1 MATVDADQLA
11 EPEPAAVEPGPGERP
26 ARVRSQTLV
35 TAVALSTAAG
45 VIHGVAMVDHFS
57 HWWAYGVFFLVITY
71 AQVLWA
77 IWIYRHPD
85 DRRVL
90 VAGAVG
96 NLLIVGVWIV
106 SRSVGVPI
114 GPDAWNPER
123 IGAMDIMASIDQV
136 ILALAVVRLVAPA
149 GRLGSR
155 LSLLGGTQA
164 LRLGIMLC
172 SASVFAILLG
182 SHHHH

>member
-1 MATVDADQLA
+1 
-11 EPEPAAVEPGPGERP
+11 
-26 ARVRSQTLV
+26 
-35 TAVALSTAAG
+35 
-45 VIHGVAMVDHFS
+45 
-57 HWWAYGVFFLVITY
+57 
-71 AQVLWA
+71 
-77 IWIYRHPD
+77 
-85 DRRVL
+85 
-90 VAGAVG
+90 
-96 NLLIVGVWIV
+96 
-106 SRSVGVPI
+106 
-114 GPDAWNPER
+114 
-123 IGAMDIMASIDQV
+123 MDIMASIDQV